1 MYQSIGSSV
10 ILSKIPKNERKVVKT
25 KVVKKILYYKKKIHH
40 LFISFDFAYHESV
53 SGSRILA
60 LNMELRFDYPDARIG
75 FSFWSN
81 FW

>member
-10 ILSKIPKNERKVVKT
+10 ILSKIPKNEGKVVKT
-25 KVVKKILYYKKKIHH
+25 KVVKKILYYKMKIHH

>member
-1 MYQSIGSSV
+1 M
-10 ILSKIPKNERKVVKT
+10 
-25 KVVKKILYYKKKIHH
+25 KIHH

-53 SGSRILA
+53 SGSKILA